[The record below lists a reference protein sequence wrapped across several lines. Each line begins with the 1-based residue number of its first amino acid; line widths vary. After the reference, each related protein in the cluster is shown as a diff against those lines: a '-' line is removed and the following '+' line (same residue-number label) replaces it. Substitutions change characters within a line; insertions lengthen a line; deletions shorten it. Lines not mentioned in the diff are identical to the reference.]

1 MNTTSSLA
9 QQVGIKPACTALGV
23 SRSSYYRRQRSTL
36 SLSGTV
42 NANRPKPPL
51 SLHDTERQKVLNIM
65 HSEGF
70 VDKAPPVIYT
80 SLLDEGVYHCSV
92 RTMYRI
98 LAQENEVRER
108 RNQRRHPKY
117 TKPELRAT
125 KSNQVWSW
133 DITKLKGPEK
143 GTFYHLYVILDI
155 FSRYVVGWMVA
166 AVETGQLAKQFIEET
181 TIKQEVISGQLT
193 IHSDRGTSMK
203 SKLVSDLLSDLGVVK
218 SHSRPKVSDDNPFSE
233 SQFKT
238 LKYRPEFPQ
247 RFGSIED
254 ARVFCRLFF
263 NWYNTEHLH
272 SGIAMLTPE
281 TLHYDQADQVIK
293 RRSETL
299 AAAFKANPSRFKRK
313 PPVPKTPPK
322 EVWINQPN
330 QTENELLESMDENPV
345 ESPTPGETEVVMLE
359 SNPSR
364 DSLVRTHQDGEQ
376 GCGSLPSAPILVED
390 DQISR
395 MIDPVMPKKTPAR
408 RAAYEQQESCCLLQ

>member
-1 MNTTSSLA
+1 MNTTSDLA
-9 QQVGIKPACTALGV
+9 QQVGVKPACTALGV
-23 SRSSYYRRQRSTL
+23 SRASYYRRQRSTL
-36 SLSGTV
+36 SLSGAV

-51 SLHDTERQKVLNIM
+51 ALHDTERQMVLDIL
-65 HSEGF
+65 HSERF

-80 SLLDEGVYHCSV
+80 SLLDEGIYLCSV

-98 LAQENEVRER
+98 LSQENEVRER
-108 RNQRRHPKY
+108 RNQRRHPQY
-117 TKPELRAT
+117 TKPELRAV

-133 DITKLKGPEK
+133 DITKLKGPER

-155 FSRYVVGWMVA
+155 YSRYVVGWMVA
-166 AVETGQLAKQFIEET
+166 AVELGQLAKQLIEET
-181 TIKQEVISGQLT
+181 SIKQNVVSGQLT
-193 IHSDRGTSMK
+193 IHSDRGASMK
-203 SKLVSDLLSDLGVVK
+203 SKLVSDLLIDLGIIK

-238 LKYRPEFPQ
+238 MKYRPEFPQ

-263 NWYNTEHLH
+263 TWYNTEHLH

-293 RRSETL
+293 KRSETL
-299 AAAFKANPSRFKRK
+299 AAAFIANPSRFKRN

-322 EVWINQPN
+322 EVWINQPK
-330 QTENELLESMDENPV
+330 QTENGLLESTEDIPV
-345 ESPTPGETEVVMLE
+345 ESSTLGETEVVMLE
-359 SNPSR
+359 STPPRDNP
-364 DSLVRTHQDGEQ
+364 VRTHQDGEP
-376 GCGSLPSAPILVED
+376 GCGSHPSAPTHEED
-390 DQISR
+390 DQINR

-408 RAAYEQQESCCLLQ
+408 RAEYCI